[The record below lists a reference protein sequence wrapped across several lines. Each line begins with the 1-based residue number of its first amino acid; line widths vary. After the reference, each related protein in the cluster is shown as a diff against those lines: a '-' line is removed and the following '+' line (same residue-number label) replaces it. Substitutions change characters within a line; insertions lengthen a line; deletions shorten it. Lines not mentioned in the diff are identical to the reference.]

1 MEYAL
6 QIAYTDAICIAS
18 NSFFSEIWNSFDLPD
33 LKDPFNPFSKFYDLY
48 EDSEDYFQEFS
59 GGGHVFEVVQDYSAT
74 MNELVFDPFI
84 YQPLE

>member
-48 EDSEDYFQEFS
+48 EDSEDYF
-59 GGGHVFEVVQDYSAT
+59 
-74 MNELVFDPFI
+74 
-84 YQPLE
+84 